1 MRAITERRELSS
13 IAYGFIA
20 SKALFAALGVG
31 PFTHLASGPR
41 TTAELSHDTGIAASP
56 LQTLLHALSA
66 VGLIV
71 AEGHSYTNAPAC
83 QRYLAQG
90 APDEFGEYFRL
101 QLGQQIY
108 PALLQLDAGLTG
120 TGAASDTFA
129 DLLSRPDEAR
139 TFTAAQHAGS
149 RGAAHVLAKRTP
161 LGGARTMLDV
171 GGGSGALSIALC
183 TRNPRLRAAVLDF
196 PAVIDVARTYIDE
209 AGLGARID
217 LLSGDAVH
225 TPWPADQDVVLLSYL
240 LSALGATEIDMVLA
254 KAYTSLAAGGLLIV
268 HDFMIHDDASGP
280 ASAALWFLQ
289 YLAFR
294 GDGISFSAGALSG
307 RLRHHGFTP
316 AETEVLIPDT
326 TKTILARKASP

>member
-1 MRAITERRELSS
+1 MPAITERRELSS

-20 SKALFAALGVG
+20 SKALFAALGVDM
-31 PFTHLASGPR
+31 FTHLAAGPR
-41 TTAELSHDTGIAASP
+41 TTAELSDDTGIAVPS

-71 AEGHSYTNAPAC
+71 ADGQTYTNAPAC

-90 APDEFGEYFRL
+90 APGDFGEYFRL
-101 QLGQQIY
+101 QVGQQIY
-108 PALLQLDAGLTG
+108 PALLHLDAGLAGTG
-120 TGAASDTFA
+120 TAFDTFA

-149 RGAAHVLAKRTP
+149 RSAAHVLAERTP

-183 TRNPRLRAAVLDF
+183 TRNPCLTATVLDF
-196 PAVIDVARTYIDE
+196 PAVLDVARAYRDE
-209 AGLGARID
+209 ADLGARID
-217 LLSGDAVH
+217 LLPGDAVH

-240 LSALGATEIDMVLA
+240 LSALGDAEIDVVLA
-254 KAYTSLAAGGLLIV
+254 KAQACLSPGGLLIV
-268 HDFMIHDDASGP
+268 HDFMLHDDAPGP
-280 ASAALWFLQ
+280 VFAALWFLQ

-294 GDGISFSAGALSG
+294 TDGTSFSASALSG
-307 RLRHHGFTP
+307 RLRDHGFTP
-316 AETEVLIPDT
+316 APSEVLIPET
-326 TKTILARKASP
+326 TKTILARKASI